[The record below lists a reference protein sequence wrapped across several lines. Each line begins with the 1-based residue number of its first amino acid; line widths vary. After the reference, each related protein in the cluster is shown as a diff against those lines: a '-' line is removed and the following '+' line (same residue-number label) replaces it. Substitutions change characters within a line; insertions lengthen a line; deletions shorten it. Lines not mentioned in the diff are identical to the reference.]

1 MSSRDVDL
9 ASVVE
14 LRLAREE
21 AVHAASQ
28 GRIAEVLD
36 LDPNDARTA
45 TYVVKLLDVAP
56 GLGKVSGRR
65 LLADL
70 GLGQF
75 TRVRDLGVDQRG
87 AILRACGAQS

>member
-1 MSSRDVDL
+1 ME
-9 ASVVE
+9 A
-14 LRLAREE
+14 AR
-21 AVHAASQ
+21 Q
-28 GRIAEVLD
+28 GRIGEVLA
-36 LDPNDARTA
+36 LGPGDPGSE

-75 TRVRDLGVDQRG
+75 TRVAELDADRRA
-87 AILRACGAQS
+87 AILRACGASS